1 MKMVNILVPIINTFI
16 LTLYHKI
23 NPNYT
28 WVTYKI
34 AIYKIEKEYFLYKLG
49 VGQYE
54 RKTDKKMK

>member
-49 VGQYE
+49 VG
-54 RKTDKKMK
+54 